1 MRRVC
6 LFVAVVLTACA
17 RTEVPVEI
25 WKNFSGENAL
35 RHVQALVDCGPRPPG
50 TPEIEC
56 ARKYIIAQ
64 LESFGWK
71 VTKQSFTDQTPRG
84 AMNFANLIATFPN
97 KGDTKTAPSFL
108 LCSHYDTKFFETER
122 FVGANDGGSSN
133 GVLLEMARVLA
144 QTPGMAAK
152 VELVFFDG
160 EEAYVSFTNA
170 DGLYGSR
177 YFARRLGLED
187 KAKQFRG
194 GILFDM
200 VGDKSFGIT
209 LSIDSPSAI
218 TTDIF
223 AAAEK
228 LNARKYFTYSSG
240 SILDD
245 HTPLNQ
251 VGIPTIDLIDFDY
264 PPWHTPEDTM
274 DKISAESLG
283 IIGSVAA
290 RYLAE
295 TALK

>member
-1 MRRVC
+1 VAAAGISEGDRVLDVGC
-6 LFVAVVLTACA
+6 GPGALTAA
-17 RTEVPVEI
+17 VAEIVGTDRTSAVDPSEPFVEMCRHRVPGADVRVATAEELPDFDAPFDVVMSQLVV
-25 WKNFSGENAL
+25 NFMSDA
-35 RHVQALVDCGPRPPG
+35 H
-50 TPEIEC
+50 
-56 ARKYIIAQ
+56 
-64 LESFGWK
+64 
-71 VTKQSFTDQTPRG
+71 
-84 AMNFANLIATFPN
+84 
-97 KGDTKTAPSFL
+97 KGVS
-108 LCSHYDTKFFETER
+108 
-122 FVGANDGGSSN
+122 
-133 GVLLEMARVLA
+133 EMARVLA
-144 QTPGMAAK
+144 QAPRLAAQ

-160 EEAYVSFTNA
+160 EEAYVSFTEH

-177 YFARRLGLED
+177 YFARRLAFED

-200 VGDKSFGIT
+200 CGDKSLGIT
-209 LSIDSPSAI
+209 LSTNSPPGL
-218 TTDIF
+218 TRDIF

-228 LNARKYFTYSSG
+228 MNARKYFTYSSG

-264 PPWHTPEDTM
+264 APWHTPDDTM

-283 IIGSVAA
+283 VIGSVAA